1 LTGAATATNPAAAV
15 AVVSPGAGAAGTNV
29 NVVITGNGWT
39 NFSPASVITFVDTNS
54 ATYAADIT
62 VSSFT
67 EISPNQINATLTLA
81 GGGGVVYGAR
91 NIKVTTPL
99 TAGGTET
106 AQLLSA
112 FIIADPSLEHTI
124 TAVSPAFGSQGQ
136 TLTVNL
142 TAAGTNFVQGTTF
155 ANFGDGI
162 TVDHHQQHHAHRLS
176 HHHHGHGRRVCHVGA
191 YATKQ
196 SHLPDRAQQRH
207 VRQPQSQFRAPGIRR
222 TSFLNGNRNSFPAE
236 CDHRFNRQC
245 DGRRC
250 HRHQPHDGHRA
261 DRCAATG
268 GARH

>member
-1 LTGAATATNPAAAV
+1 VHGLRSFRAHYRHSPSQSGSIVITDSAPGGSALTESLTGAATATNPAAAV

-142 TAAGTNFVQGTTF
+142 TAAGTT
-155 ANFGDGI
+155 
-162 TVDHHQQHHAHRLS
+162 S
-176 HHHHGHGRRVCHVGA
+176 C
-191 YATKQ
+191 
-196 SHLPDRAQQRH
+196 
-207 VRQPQSQFRAPGIRR
+207 RAPRSP
-222 TSFLNGNRNSFPAE
+222 TS
-236 CDHRFNRQC
+236 
-245 DGRRC
+245 
-250 HRHQPHDGHRA
+250 
-261 DRCAATG
+261 AT
-268 GARH
+268 ASRWTS